1 MLFKEDIEQPLK
13 DNLNS
18 FAINGDT
25 IRALTELYNSLP
37 SREYDTCNKVEVPVK
52 VIDKDIIPDD
62 KLTRENDFLTHKSTK
77 HELQD
82 LADELN
88 KAEPID
94 WYNDSQE
101 KYSIKFNFIN
111 KELWTDLSYS
121 LKGLDIYSTDNCFLE
136 KAKERIGEDRL
147 ITLFEKEM

>member
-1 MLFKEDIEQPLK
+1 MLSKEDIEQSLK
-13 DNLNS
+13 RALNHCTVD
-18 FAINGDT
+18 GDT

-37 SREYDTCNKVEVPVK
+37 SGEATASQ
-52 VIDKDIIPDD
+52 
-62 KLTRENDFLTHKSTK
+62 LTTRD
-77 HELQD
+77 ELQD

-101 KYSIKFNFIN
+101 KYSIKFNFTN
-111 KELWTDLSYS
+111 KELWTDLSYN

-136 KAKERIGEDRL
+136 KAKKRIGEDRL